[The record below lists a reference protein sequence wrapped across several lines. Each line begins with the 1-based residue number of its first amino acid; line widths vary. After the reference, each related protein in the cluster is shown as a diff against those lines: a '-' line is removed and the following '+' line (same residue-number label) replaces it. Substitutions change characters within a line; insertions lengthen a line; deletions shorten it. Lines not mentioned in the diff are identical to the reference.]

1 LNDNRNMLLAVVLS
15 ALVLIGWSLLSDR
28 LFPTAGPQT
37 VQVQDGKAQPVPQP
51 AVVPGANA
59 PQAIRARS
67 AVLGESPRVRIA
79 TPSLAGSINL
89 KGARFDDLTLVRQ
102 REAISPTSP
111 AVRLLSPAGAQ
122 GAYFAGFGWTGNG
135 VAAPDANAV
144 WTASAP
150 TLTPGKPVTLSWTN
164 TTGQKYELIVAV
176 DDGYLFT
183 VRQRVTNMGGAPV
196 ALLRKLA
203 EIGAPFDG
211 ASAVSQ
217 YLSVKPS
224 QPPLLS
230 RVMPERS
237 SSRVSQSVL

>member
-1 LNDNRNMLLAVVLS
+1 MLLAVVLS

-37 VQVQDGKAQPVPQP
+37 VQVEDGKTRPIPQP
-51 AVVPGANA
+51 GVVPGANA
-59 PQAIRARS
+59 PQAIRARQTVI
-67 AVLGESPRVRIA
+67 AETPRVIVR

-102 REAISPTSP
+102 REAISPNSAP
-111 AVRLLSPAGAQ
+111 VRLLSPAGTP
-122 GAYFAGFGWTGNG
+122 GAYFAGFGWTGQG

-164 TTGQKYELIVAV
+164 PTGQKYELIVAV

-183 VRQRVTNMGGAPV
+183 IKQRVVNAGTGAVGLRAYGLASRANKAPDPSSWTQHIGPNSFLGG
-196 ALLRKLA
+196 K
-203 EIGAPFDG
+203 
-211 ASAVSQ
+211 
-217 YLSVKPS
+217 
-224 QPPLLS
+224 
-230 RVMPERS
+230 
-237 SSRVSQSVL
+237 